1 MARRPS
7 TVLGLPE
14 LEKALAE
21 LGQRLGAT
29 VGYRVLEKV
38 AAPIR
43 DDMIAAAPFDDGV
56 TRDSIK
62 MIRASS
68 ERSRLGKAAYSQTL
82 RDGGS
87 IGEARGALRST
98 MRGLKASSGLAGII
112 IGPGRAPQALLA
124 EFGTGE
130 RFHKNGKSVGTM
142 EAQPYVRP
150 SWDKHA
156 GGLVAATMHF
166 VRLALGLA
174 CTAAIVTVL
183 ALGSAP
189 APANANACNPRIQ
202 SC

>member
-14 LEKALAE
+14 LDKALAE
-21 LGQRLGAT
+21 LGQRLGAA
-29 VGYRVLEKV
+29 VGYRTLEKV
-38 AAPIR
+38 GAPIR
-43 DDMIAAAPFDDGV
+43 DDMIAAAPVDDGV
-56 TRDSIK
+56 TKDSIK
-62 MIRASS
+62 MVRSSS

-150 SWDKHA
+150 SWDKHS
-156 GGLVAATMHF
+156 GGLVAAIAAELRPEIDKAAAR
-166 VRLALGLA
+166 VAARKARLAA
-174 CTAAIVTVL
+174 KA
-183 ALGSAP
+183 
-189 APANANACNPRIQ
+189 R
-202 SC
+202 